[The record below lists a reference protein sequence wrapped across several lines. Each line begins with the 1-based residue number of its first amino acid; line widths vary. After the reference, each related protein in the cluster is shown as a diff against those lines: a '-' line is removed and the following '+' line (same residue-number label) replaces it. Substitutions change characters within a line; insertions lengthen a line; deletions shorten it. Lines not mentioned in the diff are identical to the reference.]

1 MQDDKNQTSAPATAP
16 DTQAGQALKE
26 DVKKDV
32 EAVKQAATDKL
43 EGVKQEA
50 TDKVQAKGDEATT
63 QAGAQLEE
71 LSETIDAVASTLS
84 DEDREGL
91 ADYARQMSS
100 GMNQLAERLQNQS
113 VNELANDVKKMARE
127 NPNGFLLGSI
137 ALGFGLSRF
146 GKATTDRQQGGNH
159 DQS

>member
-1 MQDDKNQTSAPATAP
+1 VKSDQKV
-16 DTQAGQALKE
+16 KE
-26 DVKKDV
+26 DIKQDV
-32 EAVKQAATDKL
+32 EAVKQVAADKFEETKQKATDAAK
-43 EGVKQEA
+43 
-50 TDKVQAKGDEATT
+50 AKGDEATT
-63 QAGAQLEE
+63 QAGSQLEE

-100 GMNQLAERLQNQS
+100 GMNQLAERLQTQS
-113 VNELANDVKKMARE
+113 IDELAGDVKKMARE

-146 GKATTDRQQGGNH
+146 GKATTPQGTSSTGATN
-159 DQS
+159 D